1 MENGDVP
8 VEVYSAED
16 YDVNADYVVD
26 FIVADRTRGKKKE
39 YLVKWKVIKMMT
51 TTCLCCASYIQFKNQ
66 CMALPRCIHIRE
78 LLLYHAKHLIMLTT
92 VGYGCTS
99 VIVLLALSISQHCLW
114 SINTLHS
121 C

>member
-1 MENGDVP
+1 MP

-39 YLVKWKVIKMMT
+39 YLVKWKVINMMT
-51 TTCLCCASYIQFKNQ
+51 TTCLCLQATYSSKTSSR
-66 CMALPRCIHIRE
+66 ALPRCIHIHK

-92 VGYGCTS
+92 VGYGRTS
-99 VIVLLALSISQHCLW
+99 VLLALSISQHWLW